1 MLAQR
6 RRYDAAAKSAHHSAS
21 MKQRTTLNIT
31 PNLESLKETA
41 VAFQTQ
47 TRSDDCRPRQRRT
60 AKEAR
65 GTAKTRSAFR
75 TAEPRAPQSV
85 SPLVQMLPADG
96 RASPTRALP
105 ADGLASSIFCGTANF
120 DSLDCVGAGG
130 SQRLRR
136 CTPARCRASARQ

>member
-6 RRYDAAAKSAHHSAS
+6 RRYDAAPKSAHHSAS

-47 TRSDDCRPRQRRT
+47 TRSDDCTPRQRRT

-65 GTAKTRSAFR
+65 G
-75 TAEPRAPQSV
+75 EPPRPAAPSGLRNDALHRAYLRWCRCYQ
-85 SPLVQMLPADG
+85 QMG
-96 RASPTRALP
+96 
-105 ADGLASSIFCGTANF
+105 
-120 DSLDCVGAGG
+120 
-130 SQRLRR
+130 
-136 CTPARCRASARQ
+136 